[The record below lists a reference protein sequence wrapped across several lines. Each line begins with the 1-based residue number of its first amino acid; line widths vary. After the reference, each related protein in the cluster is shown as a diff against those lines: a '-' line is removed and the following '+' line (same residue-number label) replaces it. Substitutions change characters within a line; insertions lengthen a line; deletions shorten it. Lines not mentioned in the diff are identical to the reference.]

1 MNDVQNFIDE
11 LKNVRKLIEDPR
23 PKITKYDDAINMIE
37 NIIGKYQA
45 IIDENERK
53 TMSIRVELLLDNQE
67 QAHDRMDY
75 YYDREKKLKD
85 ILTSLA
91 EVKKILE
98 RQLKEVTDEI
108 DKYENENFESISA
121 RDIEDAIEQ

>member
-1 MNDVQNFIDE
+1 M
-11 LKNVRKLIEDPR
+11 K
-23 PKITKYDDAINMIE
+23 TK
-37 NIIGKYQA
+37 G
-45 IIDENERK
+45 K
-53 TMSIRVELLLDNQE
+53 TMSIMGRAFLDNQE

-121 RDIEDAIEQ
+121 RDIEDAIEPVEILGQPKG

>member
-1 MNDVQNFIDE
+1 
-11 LKNVRKLIEDPR
+11 
-23 PKITKYDDAINMIE
+23 
-37 NIIGKYQA
+37 
-45 IIDENERK
+45 
-53 TMSIRVELLLDNQE
+53 
-67 QAHDRMDY
+67 MDY

-121 RDIEDAIEQ
+121 RDIEDAIEPVEVLGQPKG

>member
-1 MNDVQNFIDE
+1 MGRAF
-11 LKNVRKLIEDPR
+11 
-23 PKITKYDDAINMIE
+23 
-37 NIIGKYQA
+37 
-45 IIDENERK
+45 
-53 TMSIRVELLLDNQE
+53 LDNQE

-121 RDIEDAIEQ
+121 RDIEDSIEPVEVLGQPKG

>member
-1 MNDVQNFIDE
+1 
-11 LKNVRKLIEDPR
+11 
-23 PKITKYDDAINMIE
+23 
-37 NIIGKYQA
+37 
-45 IIDENERK
+45 
-53 TMSIRVELLLDNQE
+53 MSLMGRAFLDNQE

-91 EVKKILE
+91 EVNVILE
-98 RQLKEVTDEI
+98 RQVTDVVDEI

-121 RDIEDAIEQ
+121 RDIEDAIEPVEVLGQPKG

>member
-1 MNDVQNFIDE
+1 M
-11 LKNVRKLIEDPR
+11 K
-23 PKITKYDDAINMIE
+23 TK
-37 NIIGKYQA
+37 G
-45 IIDENERK
+45 K
-53 TMSIRVELLLDNQE
+53 TMSIMGRAFLDNQE

-121 RDIEDAIEQ
+121 RDIEDAIDPVEVLGQPKG

>member
-1 MNDVQNFIDE
+1 M
-11 LKNVRKLIEDPR
+11 K
-23 PKITKYDDAINMIE
+23 TK
-37 NIIGKYQA
+37 G
-45 IIDENERK
+45 K
-53 TMSIRVELLLDNQE
+53 TMSIMGRAFLDNQE

-121 RDIEDAIEQ
+121 RDIENAIEPVEVLGQPKG

>member
-1 MNDVQNFIDE
+1 
-11 LKNVRKLIEDPR
+11 
-23 PKITKYDDAINMIE
+23 
-37 NIIGKYQA
+37 
-45 IIDENERK
+45 
-53 TMSIRVELLLDNQE
+53 MSIMGRAFLDNRE

-121 RDIEDAIEQ
+121 RDIEDAIEPVEVLGQPKG

>member
-1 MNDVQNFIDE
+1 MGRAF
-11 LKNVRKLIEDPR
+11 
-23 PKITKYDDAINMIE
+23 
-37 NIIGKYQA
+37 
-45 IIDENERK
+45 
-53 TMSIRVELLLDNQE
+53 LDNQE

-121 RDIEDAIEQ
+121 RDIEDAIEPVEVLGHPKGYLP

>member
-1 MNDVQNFIDE
+1 
-11 LKNVRKLIEDPR
+11 
-23 PKITKYDDAINMIE
+23 
-37 NIIGKYQA
+37 
-45 IIDENERK
+45 
-53 TMSIRVELLLDNQE
+53 MSIMGRAFLDNQE

-108 DKYENENFESISA
+108 DNYENENFESISLKEV
-121 RDIEDAIEQ
+121 EDDFEPVEVLGQPKG

>member
-1 MNDVQNFIDE
+1 M
-11 LKNVRKLIEDPR
+11 K
-23 PKITKYDDAINMIE
+23 TK
-37 NIIGKYQA
+37 G
-45 IIDENERK
+45 K
-53 TMSIRVELLLDNQE
+53 TMSIMGRAFLDNQE

-121 RDIEDAIEQ
+121 RDIEDAIEPVEVLGQPKG

>member
-1 MNDVQNFIDE
+1 M
-11 LKNVRKLIEDPR
+11 K
-23 PKITKYDDAINMIE
+23 TK
-37 NIIGKYQA
+37 G
-45 IIDENERK
+45 K
-53 TMSIRVELLLDNQE
+53 TMSIMGRAFLDNQE

-121 RDIEDAIEQ
+121 KDIEDAIEPVEVLGQPKG

>member
-1 MNDVQNFIDE
+1 
-11 LKNVRKLIEDPR
+11 
-23 PKITKYDDAINMIE
+23 
-37 NIIGKYQA
+37 
-45 IIDENERK
+45 
-53 TMSIRVELLLDNQE
+53 MSIMGRAFLDNQE

-121 RDIEDAIEQ
+121 RDIEDAIEPVEVLGQPKRITALVFLRRN

>member
-1 MNDVQNFIDE
+1 M
-11 LKNVRKLIEDPR
+11 K
-23 PKITKYDDAINMIE
+23 TKAKTKS
-37 NIIGKYQA
+37 IIA
-45 IIDENERK
+45 
-53 TMSIRVELLLDNQE
+53 TAFLDNQE

-121 RDIEDAIEQ
+121 RDLKIY

>member
-1 MNDVQNFIDE
+1 
-11 LKNVRKLIEDPR
+11 
-23 PKITKYDDAINMIE
+23 
-37 NIIGKYQA
+37 
-45 IIDENERK
+45 
-53 TMSIRVELLLDNQE
+53 MSIMGRAFLDNQE

-75 YYDREKKLKD
+75 YYDREKKLKN

-108 DKYENENFESISA
+108 DKYENENFESISLEEV
-121 RDIEDAIEQ
+121 EDAIEPGEVLGQTKG

>member
-1 MNDVQNFIDE
+1 
-11 LKNVRKLIEDPR
+11 
-23 PKITKYDDAINMIE
+23 
-37 NIIGKYQA
+37 
-45 IIDENERK
+45 
-53 TMSIRVELLLDNQE
+53 MSIMGRAFLDNQE

-75 YYDREKKLKD
+75 YQDREKKLKD

-121 RDIEDAIEQ
+121 RDIEDAIEPVEVLGQPKG